1 MKLSLKTVYCLFY
14 PAFNCLI
21 NLNALD
27 ENQCTLIPYQQ
38 ISLAS
43 KSFITSVTLLSY
55 FANFTAASFFLC
67 LVENKIL
74 FTNWNNKLKTKE

>member
-1 MKLSLKTVYCLFY
+1 MQ
-14 PAFNCLI
+14 I
-21 NLNALD
+21 
-27 ENQCTLIPYQQ
+27 EN
-38 ISLAS
+38 
-43 KSFITSVTLLSY
+43 TSTNIVGNQNRFTRVILLSY